1 MTGPFSIVLFVLFVL
16 NTRGVIL
23 DPKPL
28 YSTRKLLLPALFV
41 MALFWVTW
49 NRRPTTTAYYGQ
61 AMGTTWSVQVAD
73 PPTGDIQAEIEKQ
86 LNIVNALMSTYQP
99 DSEISRFNRTD
110 TQPFNISKHTQKVLA
125 TAMTLYKDSN
135 GAFDITIGPVV
146 NAWGFG
152 FPPSLTKP
160 IESDLEEMKGY
171 VGSNHLILN
180 GDVLI
185 KDNPNTK
192 IDLSAIAKGY
202 AVDLVSNRLLELNHT
217 NFLIEVGGEIYA
229 HGTKDNSSW
238 MVGIEQPQQQQ
249 GSVQMILPLENLAL
263 ATSGDYRNYKERN
276 GIRYS
281 HTIDPR
287 TLNPIAHNVAS
298 ISVIANSV
306 MEADAWATALNVLGE
321 EEAFRLAEEHNLAI
335 YMLLR
340 EEDGQFRPRTN
351 AAFGELLQKP

>member
-1 MTGPFSIVLFVLFVL
+1 MEA
-16 NTRGVIL
+16 
-23 DPKPL
+23 KPL

-61 AMGTTWSVQVAD
+61 AMGTTWSVQIAD
-73 PPTGDIQAEIEKQ
+73 PPTGDIQSEIQKQ

-110 TQPFNISKHTQKVLA
+110 TQPFKISTQTQDVLSM
-125 TAMTLYKDSN
+125 AMTLFEDSN
-135 GAFDITIGPVV
+135 GAFDITVGPVV

-152 FPPSLTKP
+152 FPPSLKNPT
-160 IESDLEEMKGY
+160 ESDLEEMREY
-171 VGSNHLILN
+171 VGSNHLTLSEQT
-180 GDVLI
+180 VL

-202 AVDLVSNRLLELNHT
+202 AVDNVSKRLLEMGFT
-217 NFLIEVGGEIYA
+217 NFLVEVGGEIYA
-229 HGTKDNSSW
+229 HGKKDNSSW
-238 MVGIEQPQQQQ
+238 MVGIEQPQQKQ
-249 GSVQMILPLENLAL
+249 GSIQLILPLENAAL
-263 ATSGDYRNYKERN
+263 ATSGDYRNYKERD
-276 GIRYS
+276 GVRYS

-287 TLNPIAHNVAS
+287 TLNPISHNVAS
-298 ISVIANSV
+298 ISVVANSV
-306 MEADAWATALNVLGE
+306 MESDAWATALNVLGE
-321 EEAFRLAEEHNLAI
+321 EEAFRLAEEYNLAI

-351 AAFGELLQKP
+351 AAFGELLQQQ

>member
-1 MTGPFSIVLFVLFVL
+1 
-16 NTRGVIL
+16 
-23 DPKPL
+23 
-28 YSTRKLLLPALFV
+28 

-61 AMGTTWSVQVAD
+61 AMGTTWSVQIAD
-73 PPTGDIQAEIEKQ
+73 PTTGDIQVEIQKQ

-110 TQPFNISKHTQKVLA
+110 TQPFKISTQTQDVLSM
-125 TAMTLYKDSN
+125 AMTLFEDSN
-135 GAFDITIGPVV
+135 GAFDITVGPVV

-152 FPPSLTKP
+152 FPPSLKNPT
-160 IESDLEEMKGY
+160 ESDLEEMREY
-171 VGSNHLILN
+171 VGSNHLTL
-180 GDVLI
+180 VEQTLV

-202 AVDLVSNRLLELNHT
+202 AVDNVSKRLLEMGFT
-217 NFLIEVGGEIYA
+217 NFLVEVGGEIYA
-229 HGTKDNSSW
+229 HGKKDNSSW
-238 MVGIEQPQQQQ
+238 MVGIEQPQQKQ
-249 GSVQMILPLENLAL
+249 GSIQLILPLENAAL
-263 ATSGDYRNYKERN
+263 ATSGDYRNYKERD
-276 GIRYS
+276 GVRYS

-287 TLNPIAHNVAS
+287 TLNPISHNVAS
-298 ISVIANSV
+298 ISVIASSV

-340 EEDGQFRPRTN
+340 EENGQFRPRTN
-351 AAFGELLQKP
+351 AAFGELLQQQ

>member
-1 MTGPFSIVLFVLFVL
+1 VEA
-16 NTRGVIL
+16 
-23 DPKPL
+23 KPL

-61 AMGTTWSVQVAD
+61 AMGTTWSVQIAD
-73 PPTGDIQAEIEKQ
+73 PPTGDIQSEIQKQ

-110 TQPFNISKHTQKVLA
+110 TQPFKISTQTQDVLSM
-125 TAMTLYKDSN
+125 AMTLFEDSN
-135 GAFDITIGPVV
+135 GAFDITVGPVV

-152 FPPSLTKP
+152 FPPSLKNPT
-160 IESDLEEMKGY
+160 ESDLEEMREY
-171 VGSNHLILN
+171 VGSNHLTLSEQT
-180 GDVLI
+180 VL

-202 AVDLVSNRLLELNHT
+202 AVDNVSKRLLEMGFT
-217 NFLIEVGGEIYA
+217 NFLVEVGGEIYA
-229 HGTKDNSSW
+229 HGKKDNSSW
-238 MVGIEQPQQQQ
+238 MVGIEQPQQKQ
-249 GSVQMILPLENLAL
+249 GSIQLILPLENAAL
-263 ATSGDYRNYKERN
+263 ATSGDYRNYKERD
-276 GIRYS
+276 GVRYS

-287 TLNPIAHNVAS
+287 TLNPISHNVAS
-298 ISVIANSV
+298 ISVVANSV
-306 MEADAWATALNVLGE
+306 MESDAWATALNVLGE
-321 EEAFRLAEEHNLAI
+321 EEAFRLAEEYNLAI

-351 AAFGELLQKP
+351 AAFGELLQQQ

>member
-1 MTGPFSIVLFVLFVL
+1 LTGPFSILSSIPYTKGDTVEA
-16 NTRGVIL
+16 
-23 DPKPL
+23 KPL

-61 AMGTTWSVQVAD
+61 AMGTTWSVQIAD
-73 PPTGDIQAEIEKQ
+73 PPTGDIQSEIQKQ

-110 TQPFNISKHTQKVLA
+110 TQPFKISTQTQDVLSM
-125 TAMTLYKDSN
+125 AMTLFEDSN
-135 GAFDITIGPVV
+135 GAFDITVGPVV

-152 FPPSLTKP
+152 FPPSLKNPT
-160 IESDLEEMKGY
+160 ESDLEEMREY
-171 VGSNHLILN
+171 VGSNHLTLSEQT
-180 GDVLI
+180 VL

-202 AVDLVSNRLLELNHT
+202 AVDNVSKRLLEMGFT
-217 NFLIEVGGEIYA
+217 NFLVEVGGEIYA
-229 HGTKDNSSW
+229 HGKKDNSSW
-238 MVGIEQPQQQQ
+238 MVGIEQPQQKQ
-249 GSVQMILPLENLAL
+249 GSIQLILPLENAAL
-263 ATSGDYRNYKERN
+263 ATSGDYRNYKERD
-276 GIRYS
+276 GVRYS

-287 TLNPIAHNVAS
+287 TLNPISHNVAS
-298 ISVIANSV
+298 ISVVANSV
-306 MEADAWATALNVLGE
+306 MESDAWATALNVLGE
-321 EEAFRLAEEHNLAI
+321 EEAFRLAEEYNLAI

-351 AAFGELLQKP
+351 AAFGELLQQQ

>member
-1 MTGPFSIVLFVLFVL
+1 MEA
-16 NTRGVIL
+16 
-23 DPKPL
+23 KPL

-61 AMGTTWSVQVAD
+61 AMGTTWSVQIAD
-73 PPTGDIQAEIEKQ
+73 PPTGDIQSEIQKQ

-110 TQPFNISKHTQKVLA
+110 TQPFKISTQTQDVLSM
-125 TAMTLYKDSN
+125 AMTLFEDSN
-135 GAFDITIGPVV
+135 GAFDITVGPVV

-152 FPPSLTKP
+152 FPPSLKNPT
-160 IESDLEEMKGY
+160 ESDLEEMREY
-171 VGSNHLILN
+171 VGSNHLTLSEQT
-180 GDVLI
+180 VL

-202 AVDLVSNRLLELNHT
+202 AVDNVSKRLLEMGFT
-217 NFLIEVGGEIYA
+217 NFLVEVGGEIYA
-229 HGTKDNSSW
+229 HGKKDNSSW
-238 MVGIEQPQQQQ
+238 MVGIEQPQQKQ
-249 GSVQMILPLENLAL
+249 GSIQLILPLENAAL
-263 ATSGDYRNYKERN
+263 ATSGDYRNYKERD
-276 GIRYS
+276 GVRYS

-287 TLNPIAHNVAS
+287 TLNPISHNVAS
-298 ISVIANSV
+298 ISVVANSV
-306 MEADAWATALNVLGE
+306 MESDAWATALNVLGE

-340 EEDGQFRPRTN
+340 EENGQFRPRTN
-351 AAFGELLQKP
+351 AAFGELLQQQ

>member
-1 MTGPFSIVLFVLFVL
+1 MEA
-16 NTRGVIL
+16 
-23 DPKPL
+23 KPL
-28 YSTRKLLLPALFV
+28 YSTRKLLLPAIFV

-61 AMGTTWSVQVAD
+61 AMGTTWSVQIAD
-73 PPTGDIQAEIEKQ
+73 PPTGDIQVEIQKQ

-110 TQPFNISKHTQKVLA
+110 TQPFNISTQTHEVLS
-125 TAMTLYKDSN
+125 TAMTLFKDSN
-135 GAFDITIGPVV
+135 GAFDVTVGPVV

-152 FPPSLTKP
+152 FPPSLKNPT
-160 IESDLEEMKGY
+160 ESDLEQMREY
-171 VGSNHLILN
+171 VGATHLTL
-180 GDVLI
+180 DEQTLI

-202 AVDLVSNRLLELNHT
+202 AVDNVSKRVLEMGCT
-217 NFLIEVGGEIYA
+217 NFWVEVGGEIYA
-229 HGTKDNSSW
+229 QGRKDNATW
-238 MVGIEQPQQQQ
+238 MVGIQQPQQKQ
-249 GSVQMILPLENLAL
+249 GSVQLVLPLENLAL
-263 ATSGDYRNYKERN
+263 ATSGDYRNYKERD

-287 TLNPIAHNVAS
+287 TLNPISHNVAS
-298 ISVIANSV
+298 ISVIASSV

-351 AAFGELLQKP
+351 AAFGELLQQQ